1 VRYDRVKAKSL
12 IGALPLDRFCKTLPS
27 ENELATPFTSA
38 RQEVALGTE
47 PPGGQP
53 VATAPDATNVQ
64 ARRGVAGAVGLVAIP
79 IVSAA
84 VVCEQEQSSGIP
96 MARCW
101 ITPQPVTPT

>member
-1 VRYDRVKAKSL
+1 MQSGSA
-12 IGALPLDRFCKTLPS
+12 
-27 ENELATPFTSA
+27 AT
-38 RQEVALGTE
+38 V
-47 PPGGQP
+47 
-53 VATAPDATNVQ
+53 TAPLSSAKAPVSDD
-64 ARRGVAGAVGLVAIP
+64 RDVAIP